1 MELRWNDGPKRAK
14 ASKIPDH
21 VWLRYKEEIREN
33 YGSMTVEELAA
44 SIKRTHGFEATY
56 GGPPRSVMSIELTS
70 FRLRQYTARLELW
83 GFKKYKTK
91 KTSQGTQTVGP
102 SNPEIAVNGEIGQQ
116 ISDAVR
122 TDDFK
127 RRMST
132 SSCETERP
140 TSGISKRLKVDHQ
153 QNIPYRTPS
162 PTSSENSSTV
172 TLDSNSAEPSNAGG
186 SSDSIDITRAE
197 TTLHLPSSNYPRGE
211 QSRVLSEDIVASI
224 LIEQPT
230 STIQSFAL
238 GMNVEF
244 CSMVATKIGSFSLPR
259 YGPMLSFEVESR
271 LKLVAEYLS
280 ASKKLEEA
288 ASLYSIIFVSEVLRG
303 AFRDELYTP
312 PSLISCARSARSQVH
327 CSFIQRILSE
337 VVSRLRYRVTR
348 SSAEQF
354 LAHAFLANLFSRQG
368 KVSESGHHLGEARSF
383 SKKLVENGDV
393 LRSYLPDVLV
403 YVYYKRFCHFDHGST
418 LGRRTPPVTTATAF
432 QGPTPISHNDFVNFW
447 SAMKRGGPARR
458 EPGANPVSRY
468 LEESLD
474 WCQKATIWHKY
485 SDSQSIHESL
495 SEKNVSSNDESDVF
509 IGLWQ
514 MWHGAYPS
522 APKPSEWL
530 IQAQEHLGVPLAE
543 HLYICAEVIDITCSK
558 ERSSLRE
565 EDDVLTIYLQRLY
578 ERTEMPEEPATCI
591 WEPRGLYERTKKP
604 RESLSVAIRRLCERE
619 DTRQEPSFTDAE
631 SVQPVSERPSGINH
645 QRALSL
651 APTLAPSLRSADSS
665 YRRFKASAATKR
677 QPRATS
683 YGQSTSTLPSPD
695 QVCSSYESNGPMS
708 QLSDFFERSCG
719 VGRSCASRT
728 PRSKD
733 SFPEYRETSFAG
745 ANTRADMVEPAFP
758 ASMHFNTPLW

>member
-1 MELRWNDGPKRAK
+1 MPDVMELRWNDGPKRAK

-21 VWLRYKEEIREN
+21 VWVRYKEEIREL

-44 SIKRTHGFEATY
+44 SIKRTHGFEAT
-56 GGPPRSVMSIELTS
+56 
-70 FRLRQYTARLELW
+70 LRQYTARLDLW

-91 KTSQGTQTVGP
+91 KTSQGTQTVSPG
-102 SNPEIAVNGEIGQQ
+102 NPEIAVNGEFGQQ
-116 ISDAVR
+116 ISEAVR

-132 SSCETERP
+132 SSCETERQ
-140 TSGISKRLKVDHQ
+140 TSGISKRLKIDHQ

-162 PTSSENSSTV
+162 PTSSENSSTI
-172 TLDSNSAEPSNAGG
+172 TIDSNSAEPGNAAA
-186 SSDSIDITRAE
+186 SSDSIDVTRAD
-197 TTLHLPSSNYPRGE
+197 TTLHPPSSNHPLGE

-238 GMNVEF
+238 GMNLEF
-244 CSMVATKIGSFSLPR
+244 CSTVATKVGSFSLPR

-383 SKKLVENGDV
+383 SKKLVENGDI
-393 LRSYLPDVLV
+393 LRSYLPDMLV
-403 YVYYKRFCHFDHGST
+403 YVYYKRFCHLDHGST
-418 LGRRTPPVTTATAF
+418 SGRRTPPVTTVTEF
-432 QGPTPISHNDFVNFW
+432 QGPPPISHIDFVNFW
-447 SAMKRGGPARR
+447 SAMRRGGPARR

-474 WCQKATIWHKY
+474 WCQKATIWHES
-485 SDSQSIHESL
+485 SDLQSLQESL
-495 SEKNVSSNDESDVF
+495 SEKVVRSNDESDVF

-514 MWHGAYPS
+514 MWHGAYTS

-530 IQAQEHLGVPLAE
+530 VQAQEHLGVSLAE
-543 HLYICAEVIDITCSK
+543 HLNICAEVIDITCSK
-558 ERSSLRE
+558 ERSSLF
-565 EDDVLTIYLQRLY
+565 EDDGVLTIYLQRLY
-578 ERTEMPEEPATCI
+578 ERTEMPREPATCI

-604 RESLSVAIRRLCERE
+604 RESLSVAIRRLCDRE
-619 DTRQEPSFTDAE
+619 DTQQEASSLGAE
-631 SVQPVSERPSGINH
+631 KVQPALERPSGISH
-645 QRALSL
+645 QKVLSL
-651 APTLAPSLRSADSS
+651 TPTLAPSLRSADSS
-665 YRRFKASAATKR
+665 YRRFKASAAVKR
-677 QPRATS
+677 QPRGTS
-683 YGQSTSTLPSPD
+683 YGLSTSTLPSPD

-719 VGRSCASRT
+719 VGRTCASRT
-728 PRSKD
+728 SRSKD

-745 ANTRADMVEPAFP
+745 ANTKADVVEPGFP
-758 ASMHFNTPLW
+758 ASIHFNTPLW